1 MPMFFGEFDRIRLQ
15 LNAKKLVLILP
26 MFDLTILAMHLN
38 AEVDIF
44 TLFHKEVFDSSNR
57 QPYI

>member
-1 MPMFFGEFDRIRLQ
+1 
-15 LNAKKLVLILP
+15 
-26 MFDLTILAMHLN
+26 MHLN

-57 QPYI
+57 QPYIWLPRYCRVLAHCVSVNIICQMKSSM